1 MFKNHNAPLIQNG
14 SSGYSEDF
22 FEGLME
28 NRLSKI
34 FSIILASSL
43 TFLVFSSACGIIWFE
58 KFGSDLRRL
67 FINKMLSSVCWSV
80 VAMLILVQVPEIVFH
95 FFLPFPEIF
104 CRFYIVC
111 KNATVIQ
118 AILFLDA
125 IVIFRYISIFWLQN
139 PLSFKDDFWCLFV
152 NVWVFLLRYIR
163 F

>member
-111 KNATVIQ
+111 KNATVNFDQKI
-118 AILFLDA
+118 
-125 IVIFRYISIFWLQN
+125 ISICRRHLQKSGICRN
-139 PLSFKDDFWCLFV
+139 QAFAE
-152 NVWVFLLRYIR
+152 IR
-163 F
+163 HLQKSGISGNA